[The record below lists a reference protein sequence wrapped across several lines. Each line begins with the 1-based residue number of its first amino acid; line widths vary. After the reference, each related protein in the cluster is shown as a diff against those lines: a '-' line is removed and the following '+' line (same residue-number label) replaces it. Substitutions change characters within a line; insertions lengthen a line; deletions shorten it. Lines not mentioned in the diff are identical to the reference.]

1 MVLSRYRSTSSTHL
15 VDLRAYGAIFF
26 LSQGAPRKS
35 VQRGPEGGVGVEHS
49 LG

>member
-1 MVLSRYRSTSSTHL
+1 MVLSRYRSTSSTSA
-15 VDLRAYGAIFF
+15 AYGAISF